1 MFYIEFFKS
10 VITAEPQKDNAFN
23 LRTTTR
29 LLIHMDTLAH
39 RNPDKRDIFSRSYA
53 HLVLIAFPVIIKC
66 LKIDIFRSQM
76 PEDSQFL
83 PIAIT
88 SSNTKYL
95 RFFMNNCK
103 LGLGLLSDMIQVI
116 SFLSNQRPLM
126 LGQLTVKDAK
136 VMQVFNEIVVEYV
149 TLNQNE
155 LQHQLTTQ
163 QGLLLSKL
171 FKDSTRSDPF
181 SSALF
186 STNFVAEHSDNSAQI
201 RQIKLVVDYLVNFM
215 CHTIISQA
223 PFQIARFD

>member
-1 MFYIEFFKS
+1 
-10 VITAEPQKDNAFN
+10 
-23 LRTTTR
+23 
-29 LLIHMDTLAH
+29 
-39 RNPDKRDIFSRSYA
+39 
-53 HLVLIAFPVIIKC
+53 
-66 LKIDIFRSQM
+66 
-76 PEDSQFL
+76 
-83 PIAIT
+83 
-88 SSNTKYL
+88 
-95 RFFMNNCK
+95 
-103 LGLGLLSDMIQVI
+103 
-116 SFLSNQRPLM
+116 M

-186 STNFVAEHSDNSAQI
+186 STNFVAEQSDNSAQI
-201 RQIKLVVDYLVNFM
+201 RQIKLVADYLVNFM

>member
-1 MFYIEFFKS
+1 M
-10 VITAEPQKDNAFN
+10 
-23 LRTTTR
+23 
-29 LLIHMDTLAH
+29 
-39 RNPDKRDIFSRSYA
+39 
-53 HLVLIAFPVIIKC
+53 
-66 LKIDIFRSQM
+66 
-76 PEDSQFL
+76 
-83 PIAIT
+83 
-88 SSNTKYL
+88 L

-186 STNFVAEHSDNSAQI
+186 STNFVAEQSDNSA
-201 RQIKLVVDYLVNFM
+201 
-215 CHTIISQA
+215 
-223 PFQIARFD
+223 